1 MSITLYYAPVTCALV
16 PLITLTEVG
25 AEFETVP
32 IDFKKNQHKSPDYMA
47 INPKHKVPTLV
58 MDGRVLTENV
68 AIQQWIQRA
77 YPEFGLFPADNWGEL
92 EAISILSWCSSEIHP
107 HLTRIHSPGIV
118 CDSSKVA
125 LDGQ

>member
-32 IDFKKNQHKSPDYMA
+32 IDFKKNQHKSVDYLA

-58 MDGRVLTENV
+58 VNGRVLTENV
-68 AIQQWIQRA
+68 AIQQWIHRA
-77 YPEFGLFPADNWGEL
+77 YPKFGLFPSDAWNEL
-92 EAISILSWCSSEIHP
+92 EVLSILSWCLS
-107 HLTRIHSPGIV
+107 
-118 CDSSKVA
+118 
-125 LDGQ
+125 